1 MHSNPF
7 SPRLLH
13 RHKYHKGYLWPLC
26 FQYLTIENR
35 SKNTLMSLHFM
46 VRLIHV
52 WFCKY
57 STTFGEAGGGGEGR
71 GGYKCRCLWKYQEG
85 AKEVVFCLL
94 NRQSLKW
101 KIFKVNSRESV
112 FVSHQKMLQK
122 GTIVAKE
129 SSIKNNEVHAS
140 PSKNNTFLVKT
151 TLYRFRML

>member
-1 MHSNPF
+1 
-7 SPRLLH
+7 
-13 RHKYHKGYLWPLC
+13 
-26 FQYLTIENR
+26 
-35 SKNTLMSLHFM
+35 M

-57 STTFGEAGGGGEGR
+57 STTFGEGGVGEGR

-112 FVSHQKMLQK
+112 FVSHQKILQK
-122 GTIVAKE
+122 GTIAVKE
-129 SSIKNNEVHAS
+129 SSIKNNKVRAS
-140 PSKNNTFLVKT
+140 S
-151 TLYRFRML
+151 

>member
-1 MHSNPF
+1 
-7 SPRLLH
+7 
-13 RHKYHKGYLWPLC
+13 
-26 FQYLTIENR
+26 
-35 SKNTLMSLHFM
+35 M

-57 STTFGEAGGGGEGR
+57 STTFGEGGGGEESGWLQMSLFM
-71 GGYKCRCLWKYQEG
+71 KVSEG

-112 FVSHQKMLQK
+112 FVSHQKILQK

-129 SSIKNNEVHAS
+129 SSIKNNKVHAS
-140 PSKNNTFLVKT
+140 S
-151 TLYRFRML
+151 